1 MNHVIK
7 VLEITLLDINQLVLF
22 YQIAKAGSY
31 VAAAEQI
38 GVTPSWI
45 SRQIKDIETKLKMN
59 VLEKHYGSFKLTPE
73 GEKLLDS
80 VRKIVYE
87 SRIIETLIPSNIH
100 EAKGNLR
107 IATTTGHA
115 SVWLVKY
122 MKNFL
127 KINPDMR
134 ISIIG
139 TDESLDLQAREADVA
154 IRPFVPKSMELV
166 HLYLLSYPLGLYAS
180 EEYLAEHGIPKK
192 PEDLDKHQIITFS
205 KDKKITFGDVDW
217 HLNLGCRPGQTR
229 TPFIQVNSSLG
240 LTKLAQDGLGIV
252 SLSKYHEVLK
262 GSKLVE
268 ILPDIE
274 GPVID
279 IHYVYPKKLEN
290 QKRIT
295 ALGEYL
301 VEELEKESK
310 HQDNIGMRVYSGYQ
324 G

>member
-1 MNHVIK
+1 M
-7 VLEITLLDINQLVLF
+7 LDINQLILF

-31 VAAAEQI
+31 VAAAEQVS
-38 GVTPSWI
+38 VTPSWI
-45 SRQIKDIETKLKMN
+45 SRQIKDIETKLGIK
-59 VLEKHYGSFKLTPE
+59 VLEKNYGSFKLTPE
-73 GEKLLDS
+73 GEQLLDS

-87 SRIIETLIPSNIH
+87 SRVIETFIPSNNH

-122 MKNFL
+122 MKDFL
-127 KINPDMR
+127 KNYPHMR

-139 TDESLDLQAREADVA
+139 TDDTLDLQAREADVA
-154 IRPFVPKSMELV
+154 IRPFVPKSPELV

-180 EEYLAEHGIPKK
+180 EQYLAEHGIPKK
-192 PEDLDKHQIITFS
+192 PEDLDNHQIITFS

-217 HLNLGCRPGQTR
+217 HLNLGCKPGQTR
-229 TPFIQVNSSLG
+229 IPFIQVNSSLG
-240 LTKLAQDGLGIV
+240 LTKLALDGLGIV

-262 GSKLVE
+262 GSKLIEV
-268 ILPDIE
+268 LPDIE

-290 QKRIT
+290 QRRIT

-301 VEELEKESK
+301 VQELEKESK
-310 HQDNIGMRVYSGYQ
+310 HQDNIGMRVHPEYLG
-324 G
+324 